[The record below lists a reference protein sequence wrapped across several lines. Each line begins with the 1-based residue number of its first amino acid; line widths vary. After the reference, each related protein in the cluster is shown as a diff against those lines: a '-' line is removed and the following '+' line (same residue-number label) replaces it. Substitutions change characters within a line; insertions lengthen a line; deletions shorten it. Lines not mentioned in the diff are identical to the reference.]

1 MFTKILYISIRGIY
15 YQITQKGMTMAA
27 DQIQSKVSPSLQKP
41 CAFMAMGRFENLQQ
55 VSKPEKADP
64 FKESTK
70 MYPGGIFTA

>member
-1 MFTKILYISIRGIY
+1 
-15 YQITQKGMTMAA
+15 MAA